1 MTGILPDDRTT
12 DKRPA
17 VLLVSRP
24 DDIGYNDLEDCRY
37 RRLVMLERLHLN
49 SYLPPLFVLGQAF
62 RSELRYSIFKVLKNM
77 FSASLSNKKS

>member
-17 VLLVSRP
+17 SHLESRP

-37 RRLVMLERLHLN
+37 RRLVRVVLLHLN
-49 SYLPPLFVLGQAF
+49 SYLPPFGQAF
-62 RSELRYSIFKVLKNM
+62 RSELYSYSVFKVLFV
-77 FSASLSNKKS
+77 FSVSLSNKKS